1 MAEIEVQLLGRFL
14 VRRSGDEVPATS
26 FGGRLVRVL
35 IRLLVTR
42 RGSFVSLDVL
52 AEALW
57 PERMPADP
65 VANLRVL
72 VQRARAALGD
82 PALIVTGPGGYSFAA
97 GGDCEADT
105 EIFLAR
111 VKAGQDHLAAGL
123 AGVALRDFLSAVD
136 LWGEPLAED
145 AYEEWAQEARGAL
158 GRAYLQAL
166 DSGAEAALSVRDPGQ
181 AVALAERAV
190 AREPLRETATLLLAR
205 ALAASGDQVGAL
217 RAVDSLRQRL
227 SEEVGL
233 PPSAE
238 VLALETRLQR
248 GELVGEISRRPVAPA
263 AHAAFEGLNF
273 VGRDEEL
280 QMVSSAFRGS
290 EPGTVLVAGPAGAGK
305 SRLVAEVVGHSELP
319 VIAVRAFLPER
330 NEPWGLA
337 RAVLREALALDL
349 EAARAIP
356 DRAAQA
362 LADVVP
368 ELEELRPIGS
378 GVMDPE
384 SRRALALEAGA
395 RVLGAATGKGA
406 VVVVDDLQW
415 ADATSLGLLGLAARR
430 TPQAGL
436 LLAYRPEEVVV
447 DGPVDHFLDEIRSV
461 RAPVVEVPVG
471 PLSPEAISAL
481 FVDAEVASAVFDET
495 DRSPLAVAETV
506 RGLSSEGTI
515 ELEARGRWASC
526 RSDAAHRAREVA
538 RAGQRQAIAT
548 RAERHPPD
556 RKELLRLLALLGRE
570 APARIFARATQTAEA
585 HVLDGLDSLARSGL
599 ARLGDGGW
607 ATAHDIIGEV
617 VAERLDRAESGRL
630 HQLLA
635 RAVEAEGGDPAE
647 VARHLAGAG
656 DRAAAAAAY
665 SDAARQRLMQFAGG
679 ESKQL
684 ADAGLELEPDPE
696 LRARLLRTRA
706 EARTLRGELVGARDD
721 LRAALPSIPR
731 GSDRCRVVA
740 HIAEITSALDDYV
753 QAGELIE
760 LALAEAGDDRRAR
773 AEALAIAAF
782 LDANRMEIDRGEAR
796 AAEALALFE
805 ELGEPA
811 GVASVADLRA
821 MACFLRGRLTEAGE
835 LFDRAARLYLD
846 TGQLMKVGTPRVM
859 RAWMLM
865 VSGRVEEGLEE
876 AEGALELERSL
887 GQAEGE
893 AAGLWIRSEIL
904 CVLGRIEEAQSDAR
918 AGLALSRETG
928 NREALSVTHRCM
940 AHCCRARG
948 DLDGA
953 ETALRE
959 ALEIGAVLPLQLRV
973 NGAFLASVL
982 IERGNLDEAARYATA
997 AVSGAV
1003 GLAEFEG
1010 RLVLAEVAL
1019 ARGDPGAE
1027 QLAAEALSLADAG
1040 GYLLSAARQRLEARV
1055 TSSPSA
1061 AFVAPRR
1068 QRELKTFMFTD
1079 IVASTNLVEILG
1091 DEGWDHMLRWHDQTL
1106 RSLFSGHHG
1115 EEVNRIGDGFFV
1127 AFERAGD
1134 GVRCAIDIQRVLERH
1149 RVDHGFAPRVR
1160 IGLHQAEATREG
1172 ADYQGRGV
1180 HEAARIAAL
1189 AEGGEILASRSAV
1202 EKVAADL
1209 SLSTPRAVALRG
1221 LSQRVEVVAIH
1232 WK

>member
-436 LLAYRPEEVVV
+436 LLAYRPEEVAV
-447 DGPVDHFLDEIRSV
+447 DGLVDHFLDDIRSV
-461 RAPVVEVPVG
+461 RAPVLEIPLG
-471 PLSPEAISAL
+471 PLTREAIAGL
-481 FVDAEVASAVFDET
+481 FADAEVAAAVADET
-495 DRSPLAVAETV
+495 DRTPLAVAEAV
-506 RGLSSEGTI
+506 RGLSAEGTI
-515 ELEARGRWASC
+515 ELEVRGRWAPC
-526 RSDAAHRAREVA
+526 HPDAAARAGEVA
-538 RAGQRQAIAT
+538 RSGQRQAIAT
-548 RAERHPPD
+548 RGERQPPE

-570 APARIFARATQTAEA
+570 APARIFARATGAAEA
-585 HVLDGLDSLARSGL
+585 HVLDGLNALARSGL

-607 ATAHDIIGEV
+607 ATAHDLIGEV

-635 RAVEAEGGDPAE
+635 RALEAEGGDPAE
-647 VARHLAGAG
+647 MARHLEGAG
-656 DRAAAAAAY
+656 DRTAAAAAL
-665 SDAARQRLMQFAGG
+665 SDAARQRLTLFAAD
-679 ESKQL
+679 ESHQL
-684 ADAGLELEPDPE
+684 ADAGLDLEPDPR
-696 LRARLLRTRA
+696 LRGVLLRTRA
-706 EARTLRGELVGARDD
+706 EARALRGDLVGARDD
-721 LRAALPSIPR
+721 LRDTLASIPR
-731 GSDRCRVVA
+731 GSERSGALAR
-740 HIAEITSALDDYV
+740 IAEITSALDDYV

-782 LDANRMEIDRGEAR
+782 LDANRMEIDKGEAR

-805 ELGEPA
+805 ELGESA
-811 GVASVADLRA
+811 GVASIVDLRA
-821 MACFLRGRLTEAGE
+821 MAAFFRGRLTEAAA
-835 LFDRAARLYLD
+835 LFNRASRLYRD
-846 TGQLMKVGTPRVM
+846 TGQLTKVGSPRATA
-859 RAWMLM
+859 AWLQI
-865 VSGRVEEGLEE
+865 SAGRPEEGLVGVD
-876 AEGALELERSL
+876 AALELERSL

-893 AAGLWIRSEIL
+893 ANCLWFRCEIL
-904 CVLGRIEEAQSDAR
+904 CALGRVEEAWRDGR
-918 AGLALSRETG
+918 AGLALSQELEHRETIS
-928 NREALSVTHRCM
+928 NSLRALAGCS
-940 AHCCRARG
+940 RADG

-953 ETALRE
+953 EAALRQAME
-959 ALEIGAVLPLQLRV
+959 IAAALPVQMQFNIA
-973 NGAFLASVL
+973 ALASVL
-982 IERGNLDEAARYATA
+982 VERGKLEEAERYATLA
-997 AVSGAV
+997 LAGI
-1003 GLAEFEG
+1003 GMAEFES
-1010 RLVLAEVAL
+1010 RFVLAEVAL
-1019 ARGDPGAE
+1019 ARGDPDSE
-1027 QLAAEALSLADAG
+1027 RLATEAFSLADAG
-1040 GYLLSAARQRLEARV
+1040 GYLFSPARQRLGAKG
-1055 TSSPSA
+1055 
-1061 AFVAPRR
+1061 R
-1068 QRELKTFMFTD
+1068 Q
-1079 IVASTNLVEILG
+1079 I
-1091 DEGWDHMLRWHDQTL
+1091 
-1106 RSLFSGHHG
+1106 
-1115 EEVNRIGDGFFV
+1115 
-1127 AFERAGD
+1127 
-1134 GVRCAIDIQRVLERH
+1134 
-1149 RVDHGFAPRVR
+1149 
-1160 IGLHQAEATREG
+1160 
-1172 ADYQGRGV
+1172 
-1180 HEAARIAAL
+1180 
-1189 AEGGEILASRSAV
+1189 
-1202 EKVAADL
+1202 
-1209 SLSTPRAVALRG
+1209 
-1221 LSQRVEVVAIH
+1221 
-1232 WK
+1232 